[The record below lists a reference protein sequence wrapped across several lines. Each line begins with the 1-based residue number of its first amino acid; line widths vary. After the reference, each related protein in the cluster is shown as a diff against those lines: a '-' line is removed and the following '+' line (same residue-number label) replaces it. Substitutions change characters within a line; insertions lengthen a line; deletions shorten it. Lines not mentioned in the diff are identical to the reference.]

1 MTSLGNIFTMESP
14 NPDYFWTLKSCT
26 LIIQPIVKYRNH
38 ELSHKKTCLQDSQPV
53 YHNLS
58 CTTIKDCVMRKSA
71 LYMKNKGAD
80 QLHGYH
86 TADLHCCFCYRDSTI
101 SLFHKYNQQASYR
114 LM

>member
-1 MTSLGNIFTMESP
+1 MTSLGNIVTMESP
-14 NPDYFWTLKSCT
+14 NPDYFWALKSCT
-26 LIIQPIVKYRNH
+26 FIFQSTVKYRNH
-38 ELSHKKTCLQDSQPV
+38 QDSQPV

-86 TADLHCCFCYRDSTI
+86 TADLHC
-101 SLFHKYNQQASYR
+101 
-114 LM
+114 